1 MHFLPKHR
9 NGLLQHS
16 SLKNSLLT
24 LALLLMLQCI
34 VPQAVADDAHKIQL
48 IELQHRSAIE
58 VLKAVKPHLMEGTVA
73 SQNDQ
78 KLIISGKTTDLEQ
91 LALLI
96 HALDQ
101 PVQGWRVFF
110 AQGHVNLQDL
120 QLKNT
125 RHYSTAR
132 AEVFEV
138 LVREGASARLERGFW
153 IPVQTGRGNNRETG
167 YEWLASG
174 FWVTVQPVGNQLI
187 LNLSTQQAQPNQKNL
202 GQSPS
207 PNFLGRQFEG
217 EVALQLGQWT
227 TLGSEAQLAAQ
238 IPNTARRYMGGS
250 SNEYYSICIESSRLA
265 SCPR

>member
-48 IELQHRSAIE
+48 ITLQHRSATE
-58 VLKAVKPHLMEGTVA
+58 VLTAIQPHLTPGAVA
-73 SQNDQ
+73 SQSNQ

-96 HALDQ
+96 HTLDQ
-101 PVQGWRVFF
+101 PAQNWRVFF

-125 RHYSTAR
+125 RHYSTAHS
-132 AEVFEV
+132 EVFEV
-138 LVREGASARLERGFW
+138 LVKEGAAARLERGFW
-153 IPVQTGRGNNRETG
+153 IPIQTGSGNNREMR

-174 FWVTVQPVGNQLI
+174 FWVAVQPVGSRLI
-187 LNLSTQQAQPNQKNL
+187 LNLSTQQTKPNQKNL
-202 GQSPS
+202 GQSLSPS
-207 PNFLGRQFEG
+207 FVGRQFEG
-217 EVALQLGQWT
+217 EVTLQLGQWT
-227 TLGSEAQLAAQ
+227 TLGSEAQLTAH
-238 IPNTARRYMGGS
+238 IPSTSRRYTSGS
-250 SNEYYSICIESSRLA
+250 NNEYYSICIESSRLA